1 MHACQSVVSYEQRNP
16 AATQLY
22 KVISENLN
30 SFLAERS
37 EEGRNLPKFI
47 VREFESYLRC
57 GIFAHGFG
65 RVQCECCQ
73 HEKLVPYSCD
83 RRKSPWDKGRGFCP
97 SCGARRMAE
106 AAIHLVDELLPLV
119 PVRQFVV
126 TFPVQLRLWMARSK
140 SLCAKVC
147 EKVCAELTAH
157 LQHAAGIEKGLSG
170 LVVFIQRF
178 GSAANL
184 NIHFHVIA
192 LDGVYE
198 KKSIGRLKFYAAHAP
213 TNESIQNLVGR
224 ISTKINNLLIKKG
237 YLEKVEDMVLV
248 GNIDDIFSDSSQNSF
263 EDIHLPAQAASVAH
277 RIAFGPNAGQPI
289 RRLKTQTSLW
299 PSEQNFKSNSTACVS
314 AG

>member
-1 MHACQSVVSYEQRNP
+1 
-16 AATQLY
+16 
-22 KVISENLN
+22 
-30 SFLAERS
+30 
-37 EEGRNLPKFI
+37 
-47 VREFESYLRC
+47 
-57 GIFAHGFG
+57 
-65 RVQCECCQ
+65 
-73 HEKLVPYSCD
+73 
-83 RRKSPWDKGRGFCP
+83 
-97 SCGARRMAE
+97 MAE
-106 AAIHLVDELLPLV
+106 AAIHLTDELLPLV

-147 EKVCAELTAH
+147 EKVCAELNAH
-157 LQHAAGIEKGLSG
+157 LQSAAGIEKGLSG

-198 KKSIGRLKFYAAHAP
+198 KKSTGCLKFYAAQAP

-248 GNIDDIFSDSSQNSF
+248 GNIDEIFSDSSQNSF

-277 RIAFGPNAGQPI
+277 RIAFGPNAGQPV

-314 AG
+314 AGGYSVHAETAIKANERERLEKLVRYMARPAISDERVIIEGPQSIRVK

>member
-1 MHACQSVVSYEQRNP
+1 
-16 AATQLY
+16 
-22 KVISENLN
+22 
-30 SFLAERS
+30 
-37 EEGRNLPKFI
+37 
-47 VREFESYLRC
+47 
-57 GIFAHGFG
+57 
-65 RVQCECCQ
+65 
-73 HEKLVPYSCD
+73 
-83 RRKSPWDKGRGFCP
+83 
-97 SCGARRMAE
+97 MAE
-106 AAIHLVDELLPLV
+106 AAIHLTDELLPLV

-157 LQHAAGIEKGLSG
+157 LQSAAGIEKGLSG

-198 KKSIGRLKFYAAHAP
+198 KKSTGRLKFYAAQAP
-213 TNESIQNLVGR
+213 TNESIQNLVSR

-237 YLEKVEDMVLV
+237 FLEKVEDMVLV
-248 GNIDDIFSDSSQNSF
+248 GNTDDLFSDSSQNSF

-299 PSEQNFKSNSTACVS
+299 PSEQNFKSSSTACVT
-314 AG
+314 AGGYSVHAETAIKSHERDVFSLASLSP